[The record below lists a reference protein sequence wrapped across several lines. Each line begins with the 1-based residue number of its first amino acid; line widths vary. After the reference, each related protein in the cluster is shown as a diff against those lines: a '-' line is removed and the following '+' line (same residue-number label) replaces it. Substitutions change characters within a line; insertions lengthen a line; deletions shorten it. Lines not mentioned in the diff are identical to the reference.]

1 MADSANS
8 SHVWPGDVIAQAT
21 DIISERFK
29 LDAAQSLAVLRTMS
43 RNTRMQMC
51 VVAEHVINRE
61 LPAEAVRG
69 LGTDV
74 SGFASPQRRNHGF
87 NGLRIVAD

>member
-1 MADSANS
+1 MTDSANS
-8 SHVWPGDVIAQAT
+8 SQVWPGDVIAQAT

-29 LDAAQSLAVLRTMS
+29 LDAAQSFAVLRRMS

-51 VVAEHVINRE
+51 VVAEQVINHE
-61 LPAEAVRG
+61 LPVEAVRG
-69 LGTDV
+69 LEADV
-74 SGFASPQRRNHGF
+74 PGFASPQRRNHGF